1 MRGECCAVDCVPSM
15 MESNVYAFEGVV
27 LIAGSC
33 LRQMAQEAF
42 ASLAAQADG
51 VYTLCLEQTHI
62 NMAVTK
68 LTAVLGTG
76 KVSRLL
82 LASVDRSPHC
92 TQMHYIR
99 HEIERVLPRHI
110 PIEDYVLCDGELLR
124 VSEEAVELSKSLARL
139 TKMTQET

>member
-15 MESNVYAFEGVV
+15 MESNVYSFEGVV

-33 LRQMAQEAF
+33 LPQMAQEAF

-99 HEIERVLPRHI
+99 HEIERVLPQHI
-110 PIEDYVLCDGELLR
+110 PIEDYVLCNGELLR

-139 TKMTQET
+139 TKLTQET